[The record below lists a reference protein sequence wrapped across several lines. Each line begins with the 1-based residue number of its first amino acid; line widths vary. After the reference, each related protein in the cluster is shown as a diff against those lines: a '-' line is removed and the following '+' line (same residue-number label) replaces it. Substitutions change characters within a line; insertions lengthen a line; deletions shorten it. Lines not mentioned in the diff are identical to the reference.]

1 MGPLDGT
8 PRHKVE
14 SIASGTRSLCCHT
27 LGTRATQVR
36 APGPGEN
43 GPLPSLKNISD
54 CKRRPAEIGGAAIP
68 LIRKRPKGDMY
79 PDAMP
84 TGYRQSSQ
92 RIIVNRPNA
101 AGRRPY

>member
-14 SIASGTRSLCCHT
+14 SIASGTRSLCHT

-54 CKRRPAEIGGAAIP
+54 CKRRPAETDRAFA
-68 LIRKRPKGDMY
+68 LFIRRRPKGDMY
-79 PDAMP
+79 PDAMS

>member
-14 SIASGTRSLCCHT
+14 SIASGTRSLCHT

-68 LIRKRPKGDMY
+68 LIRKR
-79 PDAMP
+79 
-84 TGYRQSSQ
+84 S
-92 RIIVNRPNA
+92 NRPN
-101 AGRRPY
+101 GSSSIVPMQQVDDRI

>member
-27 LGTRATQVR
+27 LGTRATQAR

-68 LIRKRPKGDMY
+68 LIHNNVAIRHSLLFGDINRLSVIPIDMVPKK
-79 PDAMP
+79 
-84 TGYRQSSQ
+84 
-92 RIIVNRPNA
+92 
-101 AGRRPY
+101 